1 LGIFGLYFVITKRTL
16 TNPKRSKD
24 FKLVVNAQKNS
35 NYFGLLYNKY
45 YRSIFA
51 YIFKKIKDKEN
62 TADITS
68 KVFLKALLNINKYE
82 DRGFLFS
89 SWLYKIASNE
99 VNKYYRE
106 NSKIQQVDLQ
116 EKDAIVFLNEIDSDN
131 KEQNIKDLL
140 NSLQKL
146 PREQSDLIEMRFFE
160 KLSFNEI
167 GELLGITG
175 NNAKIKT
182 YRAID
187 KLKTIFFK
195 K

>member
-1 LGIFGLYFVITKRTL
+1 M
-16 TNPKRSKD
+16 
-24 FKLVVNAQKNS
+24 
-35 NYFGLLYNKY
+35 LYNKY

-51 YIFKKIKDKEN
+51 HIFNKTKDKET

-68 KVFLKALLNINKYE
+68 KVFLKALLNINNYE

-99 VNKYYRE
+99 VNKYFRE
-106 NSKIQQVDLQ
+106 NSKTQQVDLK

-131 KEQNIKDLL
+131 KEQNLTKLIRDLE
-140 NSLQKL
+140 KI
-146 PREQSDLIEMRFFE
+146 PIEQSDLIEMRFFE

-167 GELLGITG
+167 GERLGITG